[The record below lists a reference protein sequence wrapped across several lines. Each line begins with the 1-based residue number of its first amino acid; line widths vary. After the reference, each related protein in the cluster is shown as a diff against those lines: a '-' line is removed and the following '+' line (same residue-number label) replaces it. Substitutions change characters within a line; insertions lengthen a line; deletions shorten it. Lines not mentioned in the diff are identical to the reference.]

1 MRGYGFL
8 GMWVLLC
15 VRCWCHSCH
24 GGCWRPFIVA
34 ECLWRYILL
43 SLNCSAAVLL
53 LNCHTQ
59 SHCLWAWTTSSQKG
73 CTKKLPRDTRFAKR
87 EPREPRDIFFPLCLL
102 AQTWS
107 RRQRWKKGNYLL
119 FAFPKALW
127 LYDCRNTQFKEFNT
141 VQLSWTGT
149 KQSSRGDSVWSYDPS
164 TC

>member
-15 VRCWCHSCH
+15 VRCRCHSCH

-87 EPREPRDIFFPLCLL
+87 EPREPRDLFFRFVCWLRLDQDVKGGKRETTFCLPF
-102 AQTWS
+102 Q
-107 RRQRWKKGNYLL
+107 K
-119 FAFPKALW
+119 
-127 LYDCRNTQFKEFNT
+127 LYDSMTAETRNSKNSI
-141 VQLSWTGT
+141 LYSSHGRT

>member
-87 EPREPRDIFFPLCLL
+87 EPREPRDLFFRFVCWLRLDQDVKGGKRETTFCLPF
-102 AQTWS
+102 Q
-107 RRQRWKKGNYLL
+107 K
-119 FAFPKALW
+119 
-127 LYDCRNTQFKEFNT
+127 LYDSMTAETRNSKNSI
-141 VQLSWTGT
+141 LYSSHGRT